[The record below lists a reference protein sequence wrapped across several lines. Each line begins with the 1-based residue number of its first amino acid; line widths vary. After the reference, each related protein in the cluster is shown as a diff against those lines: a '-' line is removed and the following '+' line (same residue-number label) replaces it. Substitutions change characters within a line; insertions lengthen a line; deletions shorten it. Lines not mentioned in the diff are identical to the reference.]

1 VLAYPKLE
9 AVIGEVDD
17 LVELFALTAIVVE
30 PTETVDLV
38 RDSDDN
44 RLIEAARTGDADVI
58 VTGDQ
63 DLLSL
68 ESVGQISIMP
78 AREFLETVLPA
89 P

>member
-1 VLAYPKLE
+1 
-9 AVIGEVDD
+9 
-17 LVELFALTAIVVE
+17 VVHRV
-30 PTETVDLV
+30 PCSTPHLPAGSTETVDLV

-44 RLIEAARTGDADVI
+44 RLIEAARTGGADVI

-78 AREFLETVLPA
+78 VREFLETVLSA